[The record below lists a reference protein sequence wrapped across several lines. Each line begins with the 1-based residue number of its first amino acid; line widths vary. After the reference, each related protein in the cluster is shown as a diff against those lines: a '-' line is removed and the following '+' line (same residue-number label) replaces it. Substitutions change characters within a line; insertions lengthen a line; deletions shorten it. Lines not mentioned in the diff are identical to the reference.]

1 MQFLLFFFILPMLLS
16 SYVAVLLPIV
26 PSMEG
31 FLFLFN
37 RIKKKEIRKKKGRT
51 TSVGTLI
58 SENHRATILFTLD
71 DVVEAVF
78 SWLSSQLGI

>member
-1 MQFLLFFFILPMLLS
+1 MLLS

-37 RIKKKEIRKKKGRT
+37 RIKKKKEIRRKKGRT